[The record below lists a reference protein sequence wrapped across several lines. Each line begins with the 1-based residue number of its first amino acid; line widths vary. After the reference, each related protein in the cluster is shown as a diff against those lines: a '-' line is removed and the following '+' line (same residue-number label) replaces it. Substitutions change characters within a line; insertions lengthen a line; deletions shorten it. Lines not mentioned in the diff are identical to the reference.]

1 MEGTKPFLC
10 HTHLTY
16 IVLYVFLFM
25 FCLQITSTSSATTS
39 VSKADKDFVKTSC
52 NVTTYPSVCNKAL
65 SPYAGYIKSSRLK
78 LTYLALSLTLKSANA
93 SSTLISNLAKNKR
106 LTHYEAEIVTD
117 CIENIEESVDQLQ
130 QTLLAMAHLRGED
143 KAFQLSNA
151 KTWASAAITNE
162 NTCIDAF
169 SEGDV
174 SSSVKKTVQKSLL
187 GVTRLNSNALYLI
200 NHLY

>member
-1 MEGTKPFLC
+1 MQGTKPVSYALLFL
-10 HTHLTY
+10 
-16 IVLYVFLFM
+16 
-25 FCLQITSTSSATTS
+25 FCLQITSASSAS
-39 VSKADKDFVKTSC
+39 APKADKQFVKTSC

-78 LTYLALSLTLKSANA
+78 LTYLALSLTLKAANA

-106 LTHYEAEIVTD
+106 LTPYEAEIIRD
-117 CIENIEESVDQLQ
+117 CIENIEDSVDQLQ
-130 QTLLAMAHLRGED
+130 QTLLAIAHLRGED

-169 SEGDV
+169 QESPV
-174 SSSVKKTVQKSLL
+174 SASVKKRVQNSLV

>member
-1 MEGTKPFLC
+1 MEGTKPILC
-10 HTHLTY
+10 HAHLTY

-25 FCLQITSTSSATTS
+25 FCLQITSTSSATAS
-39 VSKADKDFVKTSC
+39 VPKADKDFVKTSC
-52 NVTTYPSVCNKAL
+52 NVTTYPSVCKKAL

-78 LTYLALSLTLKSANA
+78 LTYLALSLTLKAANA
-93 SSTLISNLAKNKR
+93 SSTLISNQAKNKR
-106 LTHYEAEIVTD
+106 LTEYEAEIMTD
-117 CIENIEESVDQLQ
+117 CVENIEESVDQLQ
-130 QTLLAMAHLRGED
+130 QTLLAIAHLRGAD

-151 KTWASAAITNE
+151 QTWASAAITNE

-174 SSSVKKTVQKSLL
+174 SASVKKTVQNSLL

>member
-1 MEGTKPFLC
+1 ME
-10 HTHLTY
+10 
-16 IVLYVFLFM
+16 VLYICLFI
-25 FCLQITSTSSATTS
+25 FCLQMTSISSATTS
-39 VSKADKDFVKTSC
+39 VPQADKDFVKNSC
-52 NVTTYPSVCNKAL
+52 KVTTYPSVCNKAL

-78 LTYLALSLTLKSANA
+78 LTYLSLSLTLKSAKA

-106 LTHYEAEIVTD
+106 LTNYEAEIVTD

-130 QTLLAMAHLRGED
+130 QTLLAIANLRGAD

-169 SEGDV
+169 SEGEV